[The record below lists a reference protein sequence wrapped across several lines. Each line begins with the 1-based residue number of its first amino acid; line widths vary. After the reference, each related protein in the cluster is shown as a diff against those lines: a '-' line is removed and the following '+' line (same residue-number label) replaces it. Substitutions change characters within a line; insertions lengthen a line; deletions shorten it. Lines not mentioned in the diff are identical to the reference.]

1 MKNVFLLGLD
11 EFNLPEVA
19 SLQGADTVKL
29 QKLLNIDEVVD
40 PPSGTLDF
48 EALRRKADAGL
59 DSFNGS
65 IDGIAAHWD
74 FPASALVG
82 VLRKPR
88 GLPGASN
95 ESICRCEHKY
105 WSRLEQKQ
113 VVPELVPPFA
123 AVDPFREDPLD
134 TVDIDYPFW
143 IKPIKAH
150 SSHLGFKIRNA
161 EELYGHLP
169 EIREKIGLFGD
180 PFEQYLRYVNLP
192 DEIKPING
200 HCCIAEGI
208 ISVGRQCTLE
218 GYVHDGATTVYG
230 VVDSVRSGR
239 HQSSFS
245 RYQYPSTIPMAA
257 QQRMV
262 QAAGKVLTR
271 FGYDCAPFNMEFYWD
286 PKTDRIR
293 LLEVN
298 ARISKSHCPLF
309 RLVDGTSHHQVM
321 VDLAL
326 GKKPDFPY
334 RQGGFSVAG
343 KFMVRV
349 FTDGTVTRLPG
360 AEHIR
365 QVQALFP
372 EARINPLTTVGTRL
386 RHLRFQ
392 DSYSFELGDIFLGAQ
407 SQRELLEKYQ
417 RCMKL
422 LPFEVE
428 PLGEGKGHDG
438 G

>member
-19 SLQGADTVKL
+19 SLQGADTLKM
-29 QKLLNIDEVVD
+29 QKLLDIDEVVD

-48 EALRRKADAGL
+48 EALRRKADALL
-59 DSFNGS
+59 DCFDGVV
-65 IDGIAAHWD
+65 DGIAAHWD
-74 FPASALVG
+74 FPSSALVG
-82 VLRKPR
+82 ELRKSR
-88 GLPGASN
+88 GLPGPSN
-95 ESICRCEHKY
+95 EAICRCEHKY
-105 WSRLEQKQ
+105 WSRLEQQ
-113 VVPELVPPFA
+113 RVVPELVPPFA
-123 AVDPFREDPLD
+123 PLDPFRDDPLD
-134 TVDIDYPFW
+134 SIDIGYPFW
-143 IKPIKAH
+143 IKPVKAH
-150 SSHLGFKIRNA
+150 SSHLGFNIRNA

-180 PFEQYLRYVNLP
+180 PFEQYLRYVDQP
-192 DEIKPING
+192 EEIRSING
-200 HCCIAEGI
+200 YWCIAEGI

-218 GYVHDGATTVYG
+218 GYVHDGDTTVYG

-239 HQSSFS
+239 YRSSFS
-245 RYQYPSTIPMAA
+245 RYQYPSTIPVAA
-257 QQRMV
+257 QQRMI
-262 QAAGKVLTR
+262 QAADKVLTR

-286 PKTDRIR
+286 PKTDRVS

-309 RLVDGTSHHQVM
+309 RLVDGVSHHQIM
-321 VDLAL
+321 IDLAL
-326 GKKPDFPY
+326 GRKPDFPY
-334 RQGGFSVAG
+334 RQGPFSVAG

-349 FTDGTVTRLPG
+349 FTDGTVTKLPE

-365 QVQALFP
+365 QVQELFP

-392 DSYSFELGDIFLGAQ
+392 NSYSFELADIFLGAD
-407 SQRELLEKYQ
+407 SQRELREKYR
-417 RCMKL
+417 RCMEI

-428 PLGEGKGHDG
+428 PLEEGKT
-438 G
+438 